1 MKPGYPAAAPGSV
14 AADPYRRC
22 SMRRRRRGTH
32 RAPDR
37 ACSAEPGRERDGGER
52 ANTRVQGGRR
62 PGAGAEEEKGT
73 NAFLASKM
81 RLTPFP
87 SGIVGTI
94 LELLFLL
101 GLARRLSDLINSGYR
116 PGLVDDYDY

>member
-1 MKPGYPAAAPGSV
+1 MRLIGPLEEKYP
-14 AADPYRRC
+14 
-22 SMRRRRRGTH
+22 
-32 RAPDR
+32 
-37 ACSAEPGRERDGGER
+37 EPGVAMQLKMKRDKR
-52 ANTRVQGGRR
+52 ISWRTR
-62 PGAGAEEEKGT
+62 
-73 NAFLASKM
+73 KM

-116 PGLVDDYDY
+116 PRLVEDYDY